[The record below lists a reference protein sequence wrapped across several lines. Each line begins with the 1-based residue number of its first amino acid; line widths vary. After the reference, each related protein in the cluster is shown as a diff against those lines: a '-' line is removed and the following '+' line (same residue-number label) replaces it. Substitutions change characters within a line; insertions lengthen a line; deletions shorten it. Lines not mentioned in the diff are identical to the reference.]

1 MGFHE
6 GKQAERAQTLRRE
19 RIYQMNRALDFPILS
34 TEMTASYKV
43 AIEHYNESRAF
54 LNGYCYF
61 HSFADVDAHSHAAGE
76 IRRLTE
82 ALINKL

>member
-1 MGFHE
+1 
-6 GKQAERAQTLRRE
+6 
-19 RIYQMNRALDFPILS
+19 MNRAMDFPILS

-54 LNGYCYF
+54 LDGYYYF
-61 HSFADVDAHSHAAGE
+61 HSLADVAPHSHAAGE

-82 ALINKL
+82 ELINKL